1 VLLLN
6 GTEVVDKA
14 RVREASVSSPL
25 TSTLRGLG
33 GLLMLSDGS
42 LGNTSPRDLVTGVPF
57 TMAGGVGGAWTE
69 ESNWRTPLG
78 ARAPVIAGAVDN
90 LYDNDTASSEAA
102 SVGLWTDDG
111 MTPAVSTADFWHG
124 AKCVSGT
131 VAGGNKRFTADIK
144 ALTAAGSEYTIS
156 HWYKAGNAG
165 AVGKTITLSLVG
177 DTSGA
182 TAGAAITLTT
192 SWQRATCTKTFAAGD
207 TTSRGVLVTTN
218 GDATDVVYQD
228 GCQLEAGATASP
240 FALNSRTACSM
251 SIANPLTAGS
261 PFSMVIAT
269 STAWAGNDGVAHY
282 FFQHAASAA
291 AATNRLQI
299 YTKHTDNNAYFFIR
313 DGAGTAKLCSTAA
326 LTTTTWAADVKHI
339 IICTR
344 SAAGVMDAYLD
355 GVQFAVI
362 NSGAGAGL
370 ESAVQATSYF
380 GTLVDGTSPA
390 TAPLL
395 VAIYNRVL
403 SSAEISYLS
412 KMTQWLPSLRT
423 VY

>member
-1 VLLLN
+1 MLLLN

-14 RVREASVSSPL
+14 RVREAAVSSPL
-25 TSTLRGLG
+25 TSTLRGIG
-33 GLLMLSDGS
+33 GLKLIVDGS

-299 YTKHTDNNAYFFIR
+299 YTKHTDNKAYFFIR